1 MAVFWY
7 KRDKNFRK
15 YLYNNEIN
23 KLILKSLLSNK
34 LFKINEKIYFGLIFS
49 KYTKKSSIT
58 FYRRFCI
65 ITGNSRSVFRR
76 FKMVR
81 HWCKSFASN
90 GALIGL
96 RKSSF

>member
-7 KRDKNFRK
+7 KKDTLLRK
-15 YLYNNEIN
+15 YLYSNEIN

-34 LFKINEKIYFGLIFS
+34 LFEQNAKLYLGLIFS
-49 KYTKKSSIT
+49 KYTKKSSIAH
-58 FYRRFCI
+58 YRRFCV

-81 HWCKSFASN
+81 HWCKFFASN
-90 GALIGL
+90 GYLVGL
-96 RKSSF
+96 KKASF

>member
-1 MAVFWY
+1 M
-7 KRDKNFRK
+7 
-15 YLYNNEIN
+15 N

-34 LFKINEKIYFGLIFS
+34 LFKINAKLYFGLIFS
-49 KYTKKSSIT
+49 QYTKKSSIAY
-58 FYRRFCI
+58 YRRFCV

-90 GALIGL
+90 GFLVGL
-96 RKSSF
+96 KKASF